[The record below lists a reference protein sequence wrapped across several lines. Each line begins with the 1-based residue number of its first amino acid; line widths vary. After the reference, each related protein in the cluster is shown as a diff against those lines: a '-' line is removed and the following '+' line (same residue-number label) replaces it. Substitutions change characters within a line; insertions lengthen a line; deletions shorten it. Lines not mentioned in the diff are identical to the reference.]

1 MVICPSDSLQIILS
15 PQNATET
22 FSHPAVFAAARR
34 GRMPRSSR
42 RPRCP
47 CGCPSSHKWPNTMR
61 FALTFSTAFA
71 VFGDKCGKKRATDAN
86 AAHIAAMSAFR
97 RAVLEVPRC
106 TSGAS
111 YSRFRSVR
119 RVSCL
124 AFISRSLC
132 MRHSEPEHDLVPSG
146 RDAEAR
152 VGGLDVTCH
161 ADAVAI
167 AREVA
172 RDAPVGARY
181 LAKTG

>member
-1 MVICPSDSLQIILS
+1 
-15 PQNATET
+15 
-22 FSHPAVFAAARR
+22 
-34 GRMPRSSR
+34 
-42 RPRCP
+42 
-47 CGCPSSHKWPNTMR
+47 
-61 FALTFSTAFA
+61 
-71 VFGDKCGKKRATDAN
+71 
-86 AAHIAAMSAFR
+86 
-97 RAVLEVPRC
+97 
-106 TSGAS
+106 
-111 YSRFRSVR
+111 
-119 RVSCL
+119 
-124 AFISRSLC
+124 